1 MLLPRAAWAGPSHA
15 PGEQGS
21 CSHPGKPPQV
31 LIELVSKILACFQ
44 QGFGC
49 SQLPAADSLPP
60 PHQAEQPL
68 GQEMP
73 PAHVGLRQAVGQQ
86 QDPL

>member
-1 MLLPRAAWAGPSHA
+1 M
-15 PGEQGS
+15 
-21 CSHPGKPPQV
+21 
-31 LIELVSKILACFQ
+31 LIELVPKSLACFQ

-68 GQEMP
+68 GQEIP
-73 PAHVGLRQAVGQQ
+73 PAHVGQQ
-86 QDPL
+86 QGPL